1 MTGEITETRK
11 FPPRAAK
18 LVKEWALEHQSELL
32 ENWKRIELDQ
42 TLFKIPGAD
51 Q

>member
-1 MTGEITETRK
+1 MII
-11 FPPRAAK
+11 FAIIYLAMQAK
-18 LVKEWALEHQSELL
+18 VVKEWALEHQAELL